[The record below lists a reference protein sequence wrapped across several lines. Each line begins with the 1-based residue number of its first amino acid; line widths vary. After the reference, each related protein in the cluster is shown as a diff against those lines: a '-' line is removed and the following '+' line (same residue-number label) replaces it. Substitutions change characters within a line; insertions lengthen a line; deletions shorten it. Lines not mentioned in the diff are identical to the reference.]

1 MIQNLA
7 RPLRQNA
14 LIPWNR
20 NIFTILNMV
29 WKGLIKLDS
38 SEAIPGESLVWWF
51 YRGTVDGVSPEVS
64 SSLSDF

>member
-1 MIQNLA
+1 MADTKFGSKL
-7 RPLRQNA
+7 LRQNA

-38 SEAIPGESLVWWF
+38 SEAIPGESLVW
-51 YRGTVDGVSPEVS
+51 
-64 SSLSDF
+64 